1 MPLKIEELERKAK
14 FNPTPQNYFILA
26 EAYRDELNFE
36 KALEACNKGLEKQP
50 NSISGQVL
58 LAEILF
64 KIGRFDESLTLLN
77 NILSRAPETTQ
88 AYRILY
94 EICMHKKDFQCAKDA
109 LEKLFF
115 FNPFDEEIS
124 RRLME
129 VKTIIEKKEVQKPL
143 TLPEEEPLFERGE
156 AEIKE
161 EKIVRSLPEEPTFEE
176 VEEEFATKRISPEEV
191 ATMVREIKE
200 KEEKE
205 EAFVTPTMAEI
216 YLKQGL
222 LDKAIETYYKLYET
236 KKDEVFLKKAK
247 ELEDRVSKSSYYS
260 AYANLLEKLLE
271 RISQIKQAGYKNV

>member
-94 EICMHKKDFQCAKDA
+94 EICMHKKDFQGAKDA

-124 RRLME
+124 QRLME
-129 VKTIIEKKEVQKPL
+129 IKTIIEKKEVPKPL
-143 TLPEEEPLFERGE
+143 TLPEEEPSFERGE

-161 EKIVRSLPEEPTFEE
+161 EKLVHSLPEEPVFEE
-176 VEEEFATKRISPEEV
+176 VEEEFATKRISPEDV

-200 KEEKE
+200 KEEEE

-271 RISQIKQAGYKNV
+271 RISQIKQAGHRNV